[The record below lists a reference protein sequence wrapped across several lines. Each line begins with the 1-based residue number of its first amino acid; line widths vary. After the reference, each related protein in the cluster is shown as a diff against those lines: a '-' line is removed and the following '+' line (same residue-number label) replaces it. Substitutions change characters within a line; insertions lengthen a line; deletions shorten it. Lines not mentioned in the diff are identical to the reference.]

1 VSSRKT
7 ARRVIHVRRPTD
19 ALQHLPGVPQRYTAC
34 GVSSPRVGTTRPHQL
49 SGARSRLLS
58 STRPKIPQ
66 QVFEVPG
73 FEHSKRNVLHLDL
86 TERERQQVS
95 ELFVMIGLNL

>member
-1 VSSRKT
+1 
-7 ARRVIHVRRPTD
+7 
-19 ALQHLPGVPQRYTAC
+19 
-34 GVSSPRVGTTRPHQL
+34 
-49 SGARSRLLS
+49 
-58 STRPKIPQ
+58 
-66 QVFEVPG
+66 VFEVPG